1 MTWQLWWMSRR
12 TFLNGCGAMTTMKL
26 QKLAFYS
33 QAESL
38 ARRGHPLFDEDF
50 QAWRGGP
57 VCRELYAQH
66 RGKFLIREGELP
78 VNDCEK
84 TLSEEE
90 KQTIDAVC
98 AVLSSRTGNELSIR
112 THAESPWKI
121 ARGDLPPSAPCST
134 IISKKQFKN
143 IMPLIPLCGK
153 VCRNKC
159 QRRTPLFDHSQSSR
173 RLERCSP

>member
-1 MTWQLWWMSRR
+1 MATVVDVAAYILKR
-12 TFLNGCGAMTTMKL
+12 CGAMTTMKL

-78 VNDCEK
+78 VNDCGK

-90 KQTIDAVC
+90 KHAVQNHKWMILISIMI
-98 AVLSSRTGNELSIR
+98 ALVLTVFAASQLSQV
-112 THAESPWKI
+112 
-121 ARGDLPPSAPCST
+121 LPAFG
-134 IISKKQFKN
+134 Q
-143 IMPLIPLCGK
+143 L
-153 VCRNKC
+153 
-159 QRRTPLFDHSQSSR
+159 
-173 RLERCSP
+173 

>member
-1 MTWQLWWMSRR
+1 MCIRDS
-12 TFLNGCGAMTTMKL
+12 
-26 QKLAFYS
+26 
-33 QAESL
+33 
-38 ARRGHPLFDEDF
+38 
-50 QAWRGGP
+50 
-57 VCRELYAQH
+57 
-66 RGKFLIREGELP
+66 LIREGELP

-134 IISKKQFKN
+134 IISKKTIQEYYAANPIVRESMQKQV
-143 IMPLIPLCGK
+143 P
-153 VCRNKC
+153 
-159 QRRTPLFDHSQSSR
+159 TPNTFI
-173 RLERCSP
+173 

>member
-1 MTWQLWWMSRR
+1 
-12 TFLNGCGAMTTMKL
+12 MTTMKL

-38 ARRGHPLFDEDF
+38 ACRGLPLFDEDF

-78 VNDCEK
+78 VSDCEK

-90 KQTIDAVC
+90 KA
-98 AVLSSRTGNELSIR
+98 N
-112 THAESPWKI
+112 H
-121 ARGDLPPSAPCST
+121 
-134 IISKKQFKN
+134 
-143 IMPLIPLCGK
+143 
-153 VCRNKC
+153 
-159 QRRTPLFDHSQSSR
+159 
-173 RLERCSP
+173 RCSMRGAVVSYGK

>member
-1 MTWQLWWMSRR
+1 MATVVDVAAYILKR
-12 TFLNGCGAMTTMKL
+12 CGAMTTMKL

-78 VNDCEK
+78 VNDCGK

-121 ARGDLPPSAPCST
+121 ARGDLPPSAPCGT
-134 IISKKQFKN
+134 IISKKTIQEYYAANPIVRGSMQKQV
-143 IMPLIPLCGK
+143 P
-153 VCRNKC
+153 
-159 QRRTPLFDHSQSSR
+159 TPNTFI
-173 RLERCSP
+173 

>member
-1 MTWQLWWMSRR
+1 MATVVDVAAYILKR
-12 TFLNGCGAMTTMKL
+12 CGAMTTMKL

-112 THAESPWKI
+112 THAESPWKSRAVI
-121 ARGDLPPSAPCST
+121 CRLPLHAARLSA
-134 IISKKQFKN
+134 KRQFKN

-159 QRRTPLFDHSQSSR
+159 QRRTPLFDRSQSSR

>member
-1 MTWQLWWMSRR
+1 MATVVDVAAYILKR
-12 TFLNGCGAMTTMKL
+12 CGAMTTMKL

-112 THAESPWKI
+112 THAESPGKSRAVI
-121 ARGDLPPSAPCST
+121 CRLPLHAARLSA
-134 IISKKQFKN
+134 KRQFKN